1 MSTGR
6 RLAKRSIIGTKVCA
20 PGPDGLWYSGVIA
33 DVKTPPSYSS
43 GGKPILPLSPPP
55 PPSSHTFLA
64 PGDTQLNADT
74 RYMVRFDFKTAVD
87 SGISSSASSS
97 PSGLSSSTDPS
108 SSVIVEARRAAAA
121 AAASVHISPAQA
133 LRRSA
138 MIKEFRESDLIGPGF
153 RSIMET
159 ELQPGQRVYF
169 TYNGREQSGDVIQHD
184 ASKDEVIVKITTI
197 GNEEPI
203 ELKKR
208 LEEVRLLESRRS
220 ARLADQDRDTD
231 FARLADMSGDRRRTT
246 THSIE
251 VPPPLTPQHN
261 SRKRPPSDH
270 HDYGSDPSKDDVI
283 KACEALISMKNHSND
298 GSGVADI
305 RLQGSSPGSSSSA
318 SWSSGSASPPLSDDG
333 HAHHSPHSHIIM
345 SPHDA
350 ASARIRTT
358 SVSTSDEGIVIDF
371 KEDRKKK
378 SKKFRCVFP
387 GCHKVEPDQKKIERH
402 IRKVHLRDGFN
413 QFPTL
418 CRSNDCDNEEEF
430 YYTEDD
436 DDDEVKAPSLAS
448 EPTLSHRDMA
458 RPPHEDPEYQK
469 QIVGNFKQGRAGS
482 HNNHLRQPHGRTIS
496 GSSSIPST
504 HQQQLQNNNTSCI
517 PTSHL
522 AHHNYTWP
530 AAAAG
535 GGTGTVS
542 GAGMAAGLGTPTAA
556 ASSPLSKHARSSSS
570 RLTHSV
576 APYPSPT
583 NVQQQHHSSHHTH
596 HHNYAGSSGSS
607 TATSSSSNS
616 SGSGSPVIHSNSSAN
631 NMLQQLSQQNVTVT
645 AHHSQQQQ
653 PHTQQHHQQQHHSQQ
668 QHQQHLLSSVTITPN
683 YHPAQQHPHQQ
694 LHHQQQQQHM
704 RPHQH
709 PQTTAGNLVAHNNN
723 HSSSNGSNPLQH
735 LAGQQA
741 AAKHTPHSPG
751 KRTRGENKKCRKVYG
766 MEKRDQWCT
775 QCRWKKA
782 CSRFGD

>member
-20 PGPDGLWYSGVIA
+20 KGPDGLWYSGTIS
-33 DVKTPPSYSS
+33 DVKTPPSYM
-43 GGKPILPLSPPP
+43 GPLSPPP
-55 PPSSHTFLA
+55 PPTFLA
-64 PGDTQLNADT
+64 PGEAQLNADT
-74 RYMVRFDFKTAVD
+74 RYLVRFDFKTAVE
-87 SGISSSASSS
+87 SPVASNSSSTSMSTSSS
-97 PSGLSSSTDPS
+97 SSSSSISSTDP
-108 SSVIVEARRAAAA
+108 SVIVEARRAAN
-121 AAASVHISPAQA
+121 VHISPAQA

-153 RSIMET
+153 RSIMDT

-169 TYNGREQSGDVIQHD
+169 TYNGREQSGDVVEHD
-184 ASKDEVIVKITTI
+184 ATKDEVTVKITTV
-197 GNEEPI
+197 GNEEPT

-231 FARLADMSGDRRRTT
+231 FARLADMSGERRRTT

-251 VPPPLTPQHN
+251 VPSQLTAQHN

-270 HDYGSDPSKDDVI
+270 QDYISDPNKDEETCRAAEI
-283 KACEALISMKNHSND
+283 LSSMKLQSPH
-298 GSGVADI
+298 GAMADKC
-305 RLQGSSPGSSSSA
+305 SSPGSSSSA

-333 HAHHSPHSHIIM
+333 HAHHSPHIIM

-350 ASARIRTT
+350 ANARIRTT

-371 KEDRKKK
+371 KEERKKK
-378 SKKFRCVFP
+378 ESAMKSISPHSASTTNRTSKKFRCVYP
-387 GCHKVEPDQKKIERH
+387 KCNIVEPDQNKIIRH
-402 IRKVHLRDGFN
+402 IRKTHLGSADD
-413 QFPTL
+413 
-418 CRSNDCDNEEEF
+418 DCENEEEF
-430 YYTEDD
+430 YYTDVD
-436 DDDEVKAPSLAS
+436 DDDEQVKPSLAS

-482 HNNHLRQPHGRTIS
+482 HYNHLAQPHGRTIS
-496 GSSSIPST
+496 GGKIPST

-522 AHHNYTWP
+522 DHHNYTSYSISF
-530 AAAAG
+530 A
-535 GGTGTVS
+535 GTG
-542 GAGMAAGLGTPTAA
+542 LAA
-556 ASSPLSKHARSSSS
+556 ASASGPPLGKHARSSSTRPS
-570 RLTHSV
+570 HSV

-583 NVQQQHHSSHHTH
+583 YVQQQQQQHHHHHHSNSSNHHTH
-596 HHNYAGSSGSS
+596 NYASSSGN
-607 TATSSSSNS
+607 SSNS
-616 SGSGSPVIHSNSSAN
+616 SSSSSPVIHSNSSAN

-653 PHTQQHHQQQHHSQQ
+653 QQLQQQHHHHHHHQQQHQQ
-668 QHQQHLLSSVTITPN
+668 QQQQQHLLSSVTITPN
-683 YHPAQQHPHQQ
+683 YHPAQQQQ
-694 LHHQQQQQHM
+694 HHQPMRSQQQHQ
-704 RPHQH
+704 QH

-723 HSSSNGSNPLQH
+723 SNNNSNNNNNNGNSNGSNPLQQQH
-735 LAGQQA
+735 MAPQA
-741 AAKHTPHSPG
+741 AVKHTPHSPG